1 MEFKMARLSE
11 NIEDQ
16 KLAGAGMVSGEAFYE
31 LGLMY
36 ACGRE
41 VEPDLVLAHKWF
53 NIAVVRG
60 HTPAGLKRSEL
71 AQEMTR
77 EQIALAQKE
86 ARAWLT
92 QH

>member
-1 MEFKMARLSE
+1 MARLSE
-11 NIEDQ
+11 SIEE
-16 KLAGAGMVSGEAFYE
+16 KTLAAAGLASGEAFYE

-41 VEPDLVLAHKWF
+41 IEPDLVLAHKWF

-60 HTPAGLKRSEL
+60 HSPAVVKRLEL

-86 ARAWLT
+86 ARTWLT
-92 QH
+92 HH